1 MSVIPIG
8 LEGSRISALVVGGG
22 IVGTRKAAALAA
34 SGARVRVIA
43 PAVSAELESL
53 AATGDRVTLI
63 REKYD
68 SSMLGD
74 ERIVVVATNST
85 KLNAKI
91 ATEAAARGALVNRA
105 DAPDESHFHTMA
117 VHRCGDIV
125 VGVVAGGVPAAAAR
139 IRDAIAKRIDRRY
152 AAAIEA
158 LRKMRFRAQA
168 TKPEEWAK
176 LQEKLIGE
184 EFCESVESG
193 KFGEATTGWV

>member
-1 MSVIPIG
+1 MSAIPIA

-43 PAVSAELESL
+43 PAISAELESL
-53 AATGDRVTLI
+53 ATSGDRVTLV

-74 ERIVVVATNST
+74 EKIVVIATSST

-91 ATEAAARGALVNRA
+91 ASDAATRGAIVNRA
-105 DAPDESHFHTMA
+105 DAPDESDFHTMA

-125 VGVVAGGVPAAAAR
+125 VGVVAGGVPAAAGR
-139 IRDAIAKRIDRRY
+139 IRDAIAKKLDGRY
-152 AAAIEA
+152 ATAIAA
-158 LRKMRFRAQA
+158 LRRMRFKAQA
-168 TKPEEWAK
+168 TKPEDWAK

-184 EFCESVESG
+184 DFCKNVESG
-193 KFGEATTGWV
+193 KFAEDANG